1 MTAETLTWLETDPDQ
16 VWRSTCG
23 RYAIVAHT
31 LPENPPRRQF
41 QARRIDDAMAA
52 AYPERGDLGYLIEES
67 PWCWNRENSV
77 HSAQAVCERH
87 AYAASQD
94 RQFPEDFPAVALE
107 RFGPGYGEALAIV
120 QEEDGRV
127 VARLLHMA
135 LETREE
141 GFVPRPFQEID
152 LTALGLVPGEGVQLA
167 TTTDH
172 GPGPC
177 GNCGVK
183 VGQPHLRSC
192 SFAKC
197 QVTGQQ
203 RLLCTYFGGSPVA
216 GMEAVATRSQEEF
229 ERYFKTPPGHDCG
242 QDIWRGK

>member
-1 MTAETLTWLETDPDQ
+1 MAETLTWVEVDRDL

-31 LPENPPRRQF
+31 LPENPPRIQY

-52 AYPERGDLGYLIEES
+52 AYPKRGDLGYLIEAS
-67 PWCWNRENSV
+67 PWCWNTENWV

-94 RQFPEDFPAVALE
+94 RQFPEDFPAIALE
-107 RFGPGYGEALAIV
+107 RFGHGYSQALAIV

-127 VARLLHMA
+127 VARLLHME

-152 LTALGLVPGEGVQLA
+152 LTALGLVPREGVQLV

-172 GPGPC
+172 GPRPC
-177 GNCGVK
+177 GNCGAK
-183 VGQPHLRSC
+183 VGRPHDRTC

-197 QVTGQQ
+197 LVTGQQ
-203 RLLCTYFGGSPVA
+203 RLLCSYFGGSPTA
-216 GMEAVATRSQEEF
+216 GVEAVISGAQGEF
-229 ERYFKTPPGHDCG
+229 EHYFKTETGHDCG
-242 QDIWRGK
+242 QDIWAG